1 MIRDSLDESA
11 NNYIVRHTRDYKTS
25 SQWRPKDVDTAPDD
39 SDSYNNYNV
48 GSTPVYMRLTKSGD
62 TITGWARADPGD
74 PWIEMQSRDIPLTE
88 PFYIGFGITSH
99 NENEWA
105 SARFTITSIK

>member
-1 MIRDSLDESA
+1 
-11 NNYIVRHTRDYKTS
+11 
-25 SQWRPKDVDTAPDD
+25 
-39 SDSYNNYNV
+39 
-48 GSTPVYMRLTKSGD
+48 
-62 TITGWARADPGD
+62 
-74 PWIEMQSRDIPLTE
+74 MQSRDIPLTE